1 MFAETLTSD
10 SISLIFMEQYSS
22 VLVIGT
28 LTPML
33 VHGNQPEPF
42 YTKEWRASNFPYIIT
57 PESSISGCK
66 NKGND
71 QQVKE
76 LY

>member
-1 MFAETLTSD
+1 
-10 SISLIFMEQYSS
+10 
-22 VLVIGT
+22 
-28 LTPML
+28 ML

-42 YTKEWRASNFPYIIT
+42 YAKEWRASNFPYIIT
-57 PESSISGCK
+57 PESSISGRK